1 MSRPRRVAVQLAP
14 SKGALHLE
22 LVVQLERVAGAVAL
36 VLVQVVGIAVELV
49 EQALAGVQ
57 RPKVA
62 RRQGV
67 ATVAGAVAV
76 R

>member
-1 MSRPRRVAVQLAP
+1 MSRLRRVAVQLAP
-14 SKGALHLE
+14 SKEALHLE
-22 LVVQLERVAGAVAL
+22 PVEQLGRVAEAVAA
-36 VLVQVVGIAVELV
+36 LVQVVGIVAELAEQVLAV
-49 EQALAGVQ
+49 VQ

>member
-22 LVVQLERVAGAVAL
+22 PVVQLERVAGAVAL
-36 VLVQVVGIAVELV
+36 VQVVRIAVEFV
-49 EQALAGVQ
+49 EQTLAEVQ
-57 RPKVA
+57 RHKVA

>member
-1 MSRPRRVAVQLAP
+1 MVSRLRRVAVQLAP
-14 SKGALHLE
+14 SKGALHPE
-22 LVVQLERVAGAVAL
+22 PVEQLGQVAGAVAL
-36 VLVQVVGIAVELV
+36 VQVAGIAAALV
-49 EQALAGVQ
+49 EQALAVVQ

-62 RRQGV
+62 QRQGV

>member
-22 LVVQLERVAGAVAL
+22 PVVQLERVAEAVA
-36 VLVQVVGIAVELV
+36 LVQVVGIAVELV